1 MERPLVAATTDK
13 MTHNPERNEAVAAAM
28 SDIRTI
34 DSAGITRESVEQI
47 RNRLIEL
54 ASRRDL
60 FPWDDFPPEKSGD
73 GSTLYL
79 ISQDDDHRFALYVQS
94 VAERTE
100 APPHDHL
107 TWACI
112 VGLEGEEVN
121 HKYKKAAG
129 HGPPEVSEEFV
140 VKHGTGIGFLPD
152 EVHSIKVTGGSLNF
166 HCYGHDL
173 LDLPPRNYWD
183 ENSHQWKT
191 MKVRFPIV
199 DARP

>member
-1 MERPLVAATTDK
+1 MI
-13 MTHNPERNEAVAAAM
+13 HNPERNQAVAEAM
-28 SDIRTI
+28 SDIRAI
-34 DSAGITRESVEQI
+34 DLAGITRESVEQI
-47 RNRLIEL
+47 RIRLIEL
-54 ASRRDL
+54 ANQRDL
-60 FPWDDFPPEKSGD
+60 FPWDDFPPEESGD

-121 HKYKKAAG
+121 RKYKRAAG

-140 VKHGTGIGFLPD
+140 VKRGTGIGFLPD
-152 EVHSIKVTGGSLNF
+152 DVHSIKVTGGSLNF

-173 LDLPPRNYWD
+173 LDLPARNYWD
-183 ENSHQWKT
+183 EKSRQWKT
-191 MKVRFPIV
+191 MKVRFPIF
-199 DARP
+199 DARS

>member
-1 MERPLVAATTDK
+1 MIR
-13 MTHNPERNEAVAAAM
+13 NPERDEAVAEAM
-28 SDIRTI
+28 SDIRAI
-34 DSAGITRESVEQI
+34 DLAGVSRESIELI
-47 RNRLIEL
+47 RIRLIEL
-54 ASRRDL
+54 ADRRDL
-60 FPWDDFPPEKSGD
+60 FPWDDFPPEESRD

-121 HKYKKAAG
+121 RKYEKAAG
-129 HGPPEVSEEFV
+129 HGPPKVSEEFV

-152 EVHSIKVTGGSLNF
+152 EVHSIQVTGGSLNF
-166 HCYGHDL
+166 HSYGRDL

-183 ENSHQWKT
+183 QKSYQWKT
-191 MKVRFPIV
+191 MKVRFPII
-199 DARP
+199 DART

>member
-1 MERPLVAATTDK
+1 MIRNTERDQ
-13 MTHNPERNEAVAAAM
+13 AVAEAM
-28 SDIRTI
+28 SDIRAI
-34 DSAGITRESVEQI
+34 DSAGVTREGVELI
-47 RNRLIEL
+47 RMRLIAL
-54 ASRRDL
+54 SSRRDL
-60 FPWDDFPPEKSGD
+60 FPWDDFPPEKSRD

-79 ISQDDDHRFALYVQS
+79 ISQDHDHRCALYVQS

-112 VGLEGEEVN
+112 VGLEGEELN
-121 HKYKKAAG
+121 RKYEKVAG
-129 HGPPEVSEEFV
+129 DGPPKISEEV
-140 VKHGTGIGFLPD
+140 IVKHGTGIGFLPED
-152 EVHSIKVTGGSLNF
+152 VHSIHVTGRTLNF

-183 ENSHQWKT
+183 QNSQQWKT
-191 MKVRFPIV
+191 MKVRFPII